1 MPFYHLLYFI
11 LAILG
16 LGLLIF
22 IHELGH
28 YLVAKKCGMRIQVFS
43 IGFGKPFY
51 SWKRGG
57 VKWQLC
63 YFLLGGYVK
72 IAGMQKE
79 NNIPPHKVKDGF
91 YGKKP
96 SARIAVAFAGPLVN
110 IAFAFVLFSIIF
122 LIGGRIKPFRDHT
135 QIIGQLDPS
144 SELYEKGIRAGDQ
157 ITSFDGKPY
166 SGVKDM
172 QYMILE
178 SPSTPINVR
187 GDQIDYL
194 KNERKPFDYNVTPYM
209 DPRFFDRDIN
219 TIGILA
225 PASFLI
231 YNADKV
237 PIPKDAP
244 MFTSGIQSGDRIIWT
259 NGQLMFSHSQF
270 VHVIN
275 EASATLSIQR
285 GTHYQLVRIPLV
297 TIRQLRASSSFKGE
311 LNDWHYGA
319 QIKSKLSD
327 ASFIPY
333 EVGSNAIVEKSTPYI
348 DDNSTEQ
355 PMWLGENTLQPGD
368 RILAVNGTPISSG
381 IQLLVELQKRQ
392 AQVIVQRGDS
402 LEAINWKLADQEFE
416 KSFAAKDLD
425 QMLQVLA
432 RGQRVESVGNL
443 HLLNPVQPVPRK
455 DFPVSEF
462 QKKKMAHDAKLEEE
476 QIAQIDDEQEKEQAM
491 RLHLAYTNRLMVGV
505 PLLDHA
511 VIYNPAPWTLFSDTL
526 SDIGRT
532 LIGLFSGSLSPKWVS
547 GPVGIVQM
555 LHRSWG
561 LGLGEALFWLAVIS
575 LNLGILNLLPIPP
588 FDGGHIVF
596 SAIEASTGKRISQKT
611 MDRIAIAFLIL
622 IAGFALYITFHDVL
636 RLVGLA

>member
-11 LAILG
+11 LAVLG

-96 SARIAVAFAGPLVN
+96 AARIAVAFAGPLVN
-110 IAFAFVLFSIIF
+110 IVFAFVLFSIIF

-135 QIIGQLDPS
+135 QIIGQLDPK

-166 SGVKDM
+166 GGIKDM
-172 QYMILE
+172 QYMMLE

-187 GDQIDYL
+187 GDQIDYFQD
-194 KNERKPFDYNVTPYM
+194 ERRPFNYNVTPYP
-209 DPRFFDRDIN
+209 DPRFFDREIN
-219 TIGILA
+219 TIGIFA
-225 PASFLI
+225 PSSYLI
-231 YNADKV
+231 YNADKA
-237 PIPKDAP
+237 PMPKDSP
-244 MFTSGIQSGDRIIWT
+244 MQSSGIQSGDRIIWA
-259 NGQLMFSHSQF
+259 NGQLMFSNAQF
-270 VHVIN
+270 VRVIN
-275 EASATLSIQR
+275 EPFATLSVKR
-285 GTHYQLVRIPLV
+285 GSNYQLMRTPLM
-297 TIRQLRASSSFKGE
+297 TIRQLRTTSNFKGE
-311 LNDWHYGA
+311 LDDWHYSSKM
-319 QIKSKLSD
+319 KSTLND

-333 EVGSNAIVEKSTPYI
+333 QMSASATVEKSIPYI
-348 DDNSTEQ
+348 DDSSVQ
-355 PMWLGENTLQPGD
+355 QQMWLGEDALQPGD
-368 RILAVNGTPISSG
+368 RILAVNGTPINSS
-381 IQLLVELQKRQ
+381 IQLFAQLQKRQ
-392 AQVIVQRGDS
+392 AQMIVQRGDS
-402 LEAINWKLADQEFE
+402 LDAINWKLADQSFE
-416 KSFAAKDLD
+416 KSIDAQNLD
-425 QMLQVLA
+425 QMLKALA
-432 RGQRVESVGNL
+432 RGQRLESVANL
-443 HLLNPVQPVPRK
+443 HFLSPVEPVPRK
-455 DFPVSEF
+455 DFPVPES
-462 QKKKMAHDAKLEEE
+462 QKKRMDHESKLQEE
-476 QIAQIDDEQEKEQAM
+476 QIAQIDNEQEKEEAM
-491 RLHLAYTNRLMVGV
+491 RLHLAYTNRLMVGI

-511 VIYNPAPWTLFSDTL
+511 VIYNPAPWTLFSETFL
-526 SDIGRT
+526 DIGRT

-596 SAIEASTGKRISQKT
+596 SAIEAGSGKRISQKA

-622 IAGFALYITFHDVL
+622 IAGFAFYITFHDVL